1 MLSTWR
7 QTPTKYGLLLKAL
20 SPLKPIYVQL
30 KRSGYV
36 FAFNL
41 PWLLAVQTITRC
53 DLWLIR
59 LMHSLAQGH
68 KSIKDTE
75 ELITS
80 LAGFLGPTE
89 QMYDPTR
96 LELERYGD
104 SACKR
109 YEQRNGFA
117 EAIRYYREGLATRT
131 WEKNLDI
138 IIRLSDLADYNTKI
152 RKRKPSTATSAL
164 PGALGA
170 PVTVIFG
177 ANDPAFDTRIVLE
190 GLDDYMARGSQI
202 IKCPLGHWVP
212 KEGEG
217 PLVMAT
223 VIEWAL
229 GDEMTETLVEMLKQV
244 SSTVVMTMSK

>member
-1 MLSTWR
+1 MFSTWR
-7 QTPTKYGLLLKAL
+7 RAPTQYGLLLKAL
-20 SPLKPIYVQL
+20 SPLKPVYVQL

-41 PWLLAVQTITRC
+41 PWSLAVQSVTRW
-53 DLWLIR
+53 DLWLVR
-59 LMHSLAQGH
+59 VMHSLAQGH
-68 KSIKDTE
+68 KSIEDSDE
-75 ELITS
+75 VIYS
-80 LAGFLGPTE
+80 LAGFLGPMK

-96 LELERYGD
+96 LEAKRYGD

-109 YEQRNGFA
+109 YEKWGGFA
-117 EAIRYYREGLATRT
+117 EAIRYYREGLATRP
-131 WEKNLDI
+131 WEKNLDT
-138 IIRLSDLADYNTKI
+138 IIRLSDLAEHNTKI
-152 RKRKPSTATSAL
+152 RKRKPLTATSAL

-170 PVTVIFG
+170 SVTVVFG
-177 ANDPAFDTRIVLE
+177 AKDPALDTRIVLE

-202 IKCPLGHWVP
+202 VQLPLGHWVP

-229 GDEMTETLVEMLKQV
+229 GDERTETLMGMLKNV
-244 SSTVVMTMSK
+244 SATAIMTMSK